1 MKKKVALIII
11 LILIITGI
19 LGYVMI
25 NKNEKSSKVNNFIE
39 TDIYRES
46 LNSADSKNE
55 NIKEPINNTTS
66 KVENVI
72 ETNNKEKSSK
82 ETTKSEEETTS
93 ENSRKNETSKKNKVI
108 VIDPGHQKKGD
119 NSKEPIGPGAK
130 EKKAKV
136 TTGATGISTKQTEA
150 ELNLK
155 VGKKL
160 KTKLEERGYEVIMVR
175 TTNDVNISNSQR
187 AEIANK
193 ANADVFLRI
202 HADSVDNSSVVRNVY
217 FMPDF

>member
-72 ETNNKEKSSK
+72 ETNNKE
-82 ETTKSEEETTS
+82 TKKNDEEKDKT
-93 ENSRKNETSKKNKVI
+93 NKNMQKNEVSKKNKVI

-119 NSKEPIGPGAK
+119 NSKEPIGPGA
-130 EKKAKV
+130 EETKAKV
-136 TTGATGISTKQTEA
+136 TTGATGISTDQPQ
-150 ELNLK
+150 LD
-155 VGKKL
+155 
-160 KTKLEERGYEVIMVR
+160 R
-175 TTNDVNISNSQR
+175 
-187 AEIANK
+187 
-193 ANADVFLRI
+193 
-202 HADSVDNSSVVRNVY
+202 
-217 FMPDF
+217 